1 MNILDIIKKDYSNVP
16 YFDHNR
22 AVLSAPVRH
31 IFMMST
37 IEYLKKNNHK
47 KIKLL
52 EIGSWF
58 GASTLTWAQA
68 IDTFFGEQNE
78 IHCVDAWKPFFETSN
93 HESQDYVKEM
103 ESLLEKDVVYHIFKH
118 NVKTI
123 SNKIKVITHRKFSDD
138 FFKEN
143 NETYDLIFIDAD
155 HSYDSVLK
163 DIQNAKKFIK
173 DDGIICGDDLN
184 LQLHQVDMN
193 FAELNKSKDFIQD
206 PKTKKNFHPGVTM
219 AVSESF
225 GNVNSWGGYWAIQK
239 SNSCWKNI
247 SLAELNFDVPRHFN
261 ETQSKMAMSHFKDI
275 EHSIL

>member
-78 IHCVDAWKPFFETSN
+78 IHFALCKRTLSPARHVLKGTSYQN
-93 HESQDYVKEM
+93 QPKLEAGGA
-103 ESLLEKDVVYHIFKH
+103 SLLM
-118 NVKTI
+118 
-123 SNKIKVITHRKFSDD
+123 
-138 FFKEN
+138 
-143 NETYDLIFIDAD
+143 
-155 HSYDSVLK
+155 
-163 DIQNAKKFIK
+163 
-173 DDGIICGDDLN
+173 G
-184 LQLHQVDMN
+184 
-193 FAELNKSKDFIQD
+193 
-206 PKTKKNFHPGVTM
+206 
-219 AVSESF
+219 
-225 GNVNSWGGYWAIQK
+225 
-239 SNSCWKNI
+239 
-247 SLAELNFDVPRHFN
+247 
-261 ETQSKMAMSHFKDI
+261 
-275 EHSIL
+275 SIN